1 MIDHYKV
8 LEVERNA
15 TQDEIKKAYRKLAL
29 KFHPDKFPEIVDL
42 NMLKAK
48 THLSEAERDQLI
60 QLKKKFK
67 ECEEKFKKISEAF
80 EVLSD
85 PEKKSQ
91 YDNGDDPSQQTYD
104 EHSSWEQQESEKRH
118 QENKNPIIPMSLVI
132 LLISTTI
139 ISKTSLGKSK
149 VGAVV
154 AATLGGLLSMPVVN
168 NLEHIVESMSDNSE
182 ARQKSA
188 LIADNL
194 KKVCKSISTKNIV
207 LSGVIAGLCTSISY
221 IILNTHIES
230 FKSDLI
236 TVAAAAIGGGAGAA
250 LSRTVF
256 TKLEDVDTEQ
266 PNIPEQS
273 I

>member
-1 MIDHYKV
+1 
-8 LEVERNA
+8 
-15 TQDEIKKAYRKLAL
+15 
-29 KFHPDKFPEIVDL
+29 
-42 NMLKAK
+42 
-48 THLSEAERDQLI
+48 
-60 QLKKKFK
+60 
-67 ECEEKFKKISEAF
+67 
-80 EVLSD
+80 
-85 PEKKSQ
+85 
-91 YDNGDDPSQQTYD
+91 
-104 EHSSWEQQESEKRH
+104 
-118 QENKNPIIPMSLVI
+118 MSLVI

>member
-1 MIDHYKV
+1 
-8 LEVERNA
+8 
-15 TQDEIKKAYRKLAL
+15 
-29 KFHPDKFPEIVDL
+29 
-42 NMLKAK
+42 MLKAK

-60 QLKKKFK
+60 QLKKNLKSARK
-67 ECEEKFKKISEAF
+67 SSKRYQKHSKYYLIQK
-80 EVLSD
+80 
-85 PEKKSQ
+85 KKSQ

-104 EHSSWEQQESEKRH
+104 GHSSWEQQESEKRH

-194 KKVCKSISTKNIV
+194 KKYASQLVQKILYYQELLQDYV
-207 LSGVIAGLCTSISY
+207 HRFLTSSL
-221 IILNTHIES
+221 ILI
-230 FKSDLI
+230 
-236 TVAAAAIGGGAGAA
+236 
-250 LSRTVF
+250 
-256 TKLEDVDTEQ
+256 
-266 PNIPEQS
+266 
-273 I
+273 